1 MANNPTQLTILQ
13 DEIRRR
19 YDTLSKRLKQV
30 ARYILDNSNSVAFDT
45 VASIAQQAD
54 VPPSTLIRF
63 ANAFGFSGFNE
74 MKQMFKQHLMEET
87 ANYTERARL
96 FRQTTSDESSPPET
110 PTEILNMF
118 TMVNNQALQQLAMQT
133 SSDDLER
140 AVALLGEA
148 ENIYVIGLRRSF
160 SVASYLTYALRHLDR
175 KAFLI
180 DGLGGMFTE
189 QLSLVGPKDVVV
201 AVSFSPYAREV
212 VELVELGA
220 QRKARQIAIT
230 DSQVSPLAAFSDV
243 CFVVREAQVDGFRS
257 QVASLCLAQTLAV
270 SLALNSSQESE
281 AKQKAG
287 DRLPGVCYSAA
298 QYRPAGG
305 SRRPDKRSAIRHKTG
320 TVPEVPPRR
329 RCACRAWGIWAYGRL
344 P

>member
-96 FRQTTSDESSPPET
+96 FRQTTTDDATPPET

-118 TMVNNQALQQLAMQT
+118 TMVNTQALQQLAMQT
-133 SSDDLER
+133 SGDDLQR
-140 AVALLGEA
+140 AVALLAEA

-212 VELVELGA
+212 VKLVELGA

-270 SLALNSSQESE
+270 SLALNSSKDAET
-281 AKQKAG
+281 KQLA
-287 DRLPGVCYSAA
+287 
-298 QYRPAGG
+298 
-305 SRRPDKRSAIRHKTG
+305 
-320 TVPEVPPRR
+320 
-329 RCACRAWGIWAYGRL
+329 
-344 P
+344 

>member
-118 TMVNNQALQQLAMQT
+118 TMVNNRALQQLAMQT

-230 DSQVSPLAAFSDV
+230 DSRGQ
-243 CFVVREAQVDGFRS
+243 
-257 QVASLCLAQTLAV
+257 
-270 SLALNSSQESE
+270 
-281 AKQKAG
+281 
-287 DRLPGVCYSAA
+287 
-298 QYRPAGG
+298 PAGG
-305 SRRPDKRSAIRHKTG
+305 LQ
-320 TVPEVPPRR
+320 
-329 RCACRAWGIWAYGRL
+329 RCLLCGA
-344 P
+344 

>member
-96 FRQTTSDESSPPET
+96 FRQTTTDDATPPET

-118 TMVNNQALQQLAMQT
+118 TMVNTQALQQLVMQT
-133 SSDDLER
+133 SGDDLQR
-140 AVALLGEA
+140 AVALLAEA

-270 SLALNSSQESE
+270 SLALNSSKDAET
-281 AKQKAG
+281 KQLA
-287 DRLPGVCYSAA
+287 
-298 QYRPAGG
+298 
-305 SRRPDKRSAIRHKTG
+305 
-320 TVPEVPPRR
+320 
-329 RCACRAWGIWAYGRL
+329 
-344 P
+344 

>member
-96 FRQTTSDESSPPET
+96 FRQTTSDEPSPPET

-270 SLALNSSQESE
+270 SLALNSSKDAET
-281 AKQKAG
+281 KQLA
-287 DRLPGVCYSAA
+287 
-298 QYRPAGG
+298 
-305 SRRPDKRSAIRHKTG
+305 
-320 TVPEVPPRR
+320 
-329 RCACRAWGIWAYGRL
+329 
-344 P
+344 

>member
-96 FRQTTSDESSPPET
+96 FRQTTTDDATPPET

-118 TMVNNQALQQLAMQT
+118 TMVNTQALQQLAMQT
-133 SSDDLER
+133 SGDDLQR
-140 AVALLGEA
+140 AVALLAEA

-212 VELVELGA
+212 VELVALGA

-270 SLALNSSQESE
+270 SLALNSSKDAET
-281 AKQKAG
+281 KQLA
-287 DRLPGVCYSAA
+287 
-298 QYRPAGG
+298 
-305 SRRPDKRSAIRHKTG
+305 
-320 TVPEVPPRR
+320 
-329 RCACRAWGIWAYGRL
+329 
-344 P
+344 

>member
-133 SSDDLER
+133 SSDELER

-201 AVSFSPYAREV
+201 AVSFSPYAVEV

-230 DSQVSPLAAFSDV
+230 DSQVPAGGLQRCLLCGAGSAGGWLPLAG
-243 CFVVREAQVDGFRS
+243 CFPV
-257 QVASLCLAQTLAV
+257 LAQTLAV

-281 AKQKAG
+281 AKQKA
-287 DRLPGVCYSAA
+287 
-298 QYRPAGG
+298 
-305 SRRPDKRSAIRHKTG
+305 
-320 TVPEVPPRR
+320 
-329 RCACRAWGIWAYGRL
+329 
-344 P
+344 

>member
-1 MANNPTQLTILQ
+1 MANNHTQLTILQ
-13 DEIRRR
+13 EQIRQR

-45 VASIAQQAD
+45 LASIAQQAD

-96 FRQTTSDESSPPET
+96 FRQTSSEESSTPET

-118 TMVNNQALQQLAMQT
+118 TMVNTQALQQLALQT
-133 SSDDLER
+133 ASDELEK
-140 AVALLGEA
+140 AVSLLAGA
-148 ENIYVIGLRRSF
+148 DNIYVIGLRRSF

-189 QLSLVGPKDVVV
+189 QLSMVGPKDVVV
-201 AVSFSPYAREV
+201 AISFSPYSREV

-220 QRKARQIAIT
+220 QRKARLIAIS

-257 QVASLCLAQTLAV
+257 QVASLCLTQTLAV
-270 SLALNSSQESE
+270 SLALNRSEESQ
-281 AKQKAG
+281 
-287 DRLPGVCYSAA
+287 SAQA
-298 QYRPAGG
+298 
-305 SRRPDKRSAIRHKTG
+305 
-320 TVPEVPPRR
+320 
-329 RCACRAWGIWAYGRL
+329 
-344 P
+344 

>member
-1 MANNPTQLTILQ
+1 MANNPTQLSILQ

-19 YDTLSKRLKQV
+19 YDDLSKRLKQV

-45 VASIAQQAD
+45 VVSIARQAD

-74 MKQMFKQHLMEET
+74 MKQMFRQHLMEET

-96 FRQTTSDESSPPET
+96 FRQTASEETSAPET
-110 PTEILNMF
+110 PGEILSMF
-118 TMVNNQALQQLAMQT
+118 TMVNTQALQQLAMQMAPEE
-133 SSDDLER
+133 LEK
-140 AVALLGEA
+140 AVKLLAEA

-201 AVSFSPYAREV
+201 AVSFSPYSREV

-270 SLALNSSQESE
+270 SLALDNS
-281 AKQKAG
+281 
-287 DRLPGVCYSAA
+287 
-298 QYRPAGG
+298 
-305 SRRPDKRSAIRHKTG
+305 KT
-320 TVPEVPPRR
+320 TQQQT
-329 RCACRAWGIWAYGRL
+329 A
-344 P
+344 

>member
-96 FRQTTSDESSPPET
+96 FRQTTTDDATPPET

-118 TMVNNQALQQLAMQT
+118 TMVNTQALQQLAMQT
-133 SSDDLER
+133 SGDDLQR
-140 AVALLGEA
+140 AVALLAEA

-243 CFVVREAQVDGFRS
+243 CFVVREEQQQGCRNEAAGLNF
-257 QVASLCLAQTLAV
+257 
-270 SLALNSSQESE
+270 ALFPDCDVNVLS
-281 AKQKAG
+281 G
-287 DRLPGVCYSAA
+287 RLV
-298 QYRPAGG
+298 
-305 SRRPDKRSAIRHKTG
+305 
-320 TVPEVPPRR
+320 RR
-329 RCACRAWGIWAYGRL
+329 RW
-344 P
+344 

>member
-1 MANNPTQLTILQ
+1 M
-13 DEIRRR
+13 
-19 YDTLSKRLKQV
+19 
-30 ARYILDNSNSVAFDT
+30 
-45 VASIAQQAD
+45 
-54 VPPSTLIRF
+54 IRF

-189 QLSLVGPKDVVV
+189 QLSLVGPERRG
-201 AVSFSPYAREV
+201 SGG
-212 VELVELGA
+212 ELRRTRGSGRAGGA
-220 QRKARQIAIT
+220 GR
-230 DSQVSPLAAFSDV
+230 AA
-243 CFVVREAQVDGFRS
+243 Q
-257 QVASLCLAQTLAV
+257 
-270 SLALNSSQESE
+270 
-281 AKQKAG
+281 
-287 DRLPGVCYSAA
+287 SAA
-298 QYRPAGG
+298 DRHYRQPGQPAGG
-305 SRRPDKRSAIRHKTG
+305 LQ
-320 TVPEVPPRR
+320 
-329 RCACRAWGIWAYGRL
+329 RCLLCGA
-344 P
+344 

>member
-1 MANNPTQLTILQ
+1 MANNPTQLSILQ

-30 ARYILDNSNSVAFDT
+30 ARYILDNGNSVAFDT
-45 VASIAQQAD
+45 LASIAQQAD

-96 FRQTTSDESSPPET
+96 FRQTTGDEKSPPET
-110 PTEILNMF
+110 PAEILNMF
-118 TMVNNQALQQLAMQT
+118 TMVNTQALQQLAMQT
-133 SSDDLER
+133 SGGDLER
-140 AVALLGEA
+140 AVGLLAEA

-189 QLSLVGPKDVVV
+189 QLSMVGPKDVVI

-220 QRKARQIAIT
+220 RRKARQIAIT

-270 SLALNSSQESE
+270 SLALNSSKEPLTQQQ
-281 AKQKAG
+281 A
-287 DRLPGVCYSAA
+287 
-298 QYRPAGG
+298 
-305 SRRPDKRSAIRHKTG
+305 
-320 TVPEVPPRR
+320 
-329 RCACRAWGIWAYGRL
+329 
-344 P
+344 

>member
-1 MANNPTQLTILQ
+1 MVNHPTQLGILQ

-19 YDTLSKRLKQV
+19 YDSLSRRLKQV
-30 ARYILDNSNSVAFDT
+30 AGYILDNSHSVAFDT

-74 MKQMFKQHLMEET
+74 MKQMFKQHVMEET
-87 ANYTERARL
+87 ANYSERARL
-96 FRQTTSDESSPPET
+96 FRQAASDEAPAPET
-110 PTEILNMF
+110 PAEILNMF
-118 TMVNNQALQQLAMQT
+118 TMVNTQALQQLAMQT
-133 SSDDLER
+133 TASNLEQ
-140 AVALLGEA
+140 AVALLAEA

-175 KAFLI
+175 KALLI

-189 QLSLVGPKDVVV
+189 QLSLVGPRDVVV
-201 AVSFSPYAREV
+201 AISFSPYAREV
-212 VELVELGA
+212 VELVQLGA
-220 QRKARQIAIT
+220 QRKARLIAIT

-270 SLALNSSQESE
+270 SLALNSSKEE
-281 AKQKAG
+281 TTKG
-287 DRLPGVCYSAA
+287 
-298 QYRPAGG
+298 
-305 SRRPDKRSAIRHKTG
+305 
-320 TVPEVPPRR
+320 
-329 RCACRAWGIWAYGRL
+329 
-344 P
+344 

>member
-96 FRQTTSDESSPPET
+96 FRQTTTDDATPPET

-118 TMVNNQALQQLAMQT
+118 TMVNTQALQQLAMQT
-133 SSDDLER
+133 SGDDLQR
-140 AVALLGEA
+140 AVALLAEA

-270 SLALNSSQESE
+270 SLALNSSKDAETKPL
-281 AKQKAG
+281 A
-287 DRLPGVCYSAA
+287 
-298 QYRPAGG
+298 
-305 SRRPDKRSAIRHKTG
+305 
-320 TVPEVPPRR
+320 
-329 RCACRAWGIWAYGRL
+329 
-344 P
+344 

>member
-1 MANNPTQLTILQ
+1 MANNPPQLTILQ

-96 FRQTTSDESSPPET
+96 FRQTTTDDATPPET

-118 TMVNNQALQQLAMQT
+118 TMVNTQALQQLAMQT
-133 SSDDLER
+133 SGEDLQR
-140 AVALLGEA
+140 AVALLAEA

-270 SLALNSSQESE
+270 SLALNSSKDAET
-281 AKQKAG
+281 KQLA
-287 DRLPGVCYSAA
+287 
-298 QYRPAGG
+298 
-305 SRRPDKRSAIRHKTG
+305 
-320 TVPEVPPRR
+320 
-329 RCACRAWGIWAYGRL
+329 
-344 P
+344 

>member
-110 PTEILNMF
+110 PTILNMF

-281 AKQKAG
+281 AKQKA
-287 DRLPGVCYSAA
+287 
-298 QYRPAGG
+298 
-305 SRRPDKRSAIRHKTG
+305 
-320 TVPEVPPRR
+320 
-329 RCACRAWGIWAYGRL
+329 
-344 P
+344 

>member
-13 DEIRRR
+13 DQIRQR

-45 VASIAQQAD
+45 LASIAQQAD

-63 ANAFGFSGFNE
+63 ANAFGFGGFNE

-96 FRQTTSDESSPPET
+96 FRQTSTEESSAPET

-118 TMVNNQALQQLAMQT
+118 TMVNTQALQQLAVQT
-133 SSDDLER
+133 AAGDLEQ
-140 AVALLGEA
+140 AVSLLEGA
-148 ENIYVIGLRRSF
+148 DNIYVIGLRRSF
-160 SVASYLTYALRHLDR
+160 SVASYLIYALRHLDR

-189 QLSLVGPKDVVV
+189 QLSMVGPKDVVV
-201 AVSFSPYAREV
+201 AISFSPYSREV
-212 VELVELGA
+212 VELVSLGA
-220 QRKARQIAIT
+220 QRKARLIAIS

-257 QVASLCLAQTLAV
+257 QVASLCLTQTLAV
-270 SLALNSSQESE
+270 SLALNRSE
-281 AKQKAG
+281 EAQSRKA
-287 DRLPGVCYSAA
+287 
-298 QYRPAGG
+298 
-305 SRRPDKRSAIRHKTG
+305 
-320 TVPEVPPRR
+320 
-329 RCACRAWGIWAYGRL
+329 
-344 P
+344 

>member
-1 MANNPTQLTILQ
+1 
-13 DEIRRR
+13 
-19 YDTLSKRLKQV
+19 
-30 ARYILDNSNSVAFDT
+30 
-45 VASIAQQAD
+45 
-54 VPPSTLIRF
+54 
-63 ANAFGFSGFNE
+63 
-74 MKQMFKQHLMEET
+74 
-87 ANYTERARL
+87 
-96 FRQTTSDESSPPET
+96 
-110 PTEILNMF
+110 
-118 TMVNNQALQQLAMQT
+118 MQT

-230 DSQVSPLAAFSDV
+230 DS
-243 CFVVREAQVDGFRS
+243 
-257 QVASLCLAQTLAV
+257 
-270 SLALNSSQESE
+270 
-281 AKQKAG
+281 
-287 DRLPGVCYSAA
+287 
-298 QYRPAGG
+298 
-305 SRRPDKRSAIRHKTG
+305 RSARWRPSAMSALWCVKRRWMAS
-320 TVPEVPPRR
+320 VRRLLPCVWPRR
-329 RCACRAWGIWAYGRL
+329 WRFRWR
-344 P
+344 

>member
-96 FRQTTSDESSPPET
+96 VRQTTSDESSPPET
-110 PTEILNMF
+110 PAEILNMF

-281 AKQKAG
+281 AKQKA
-287 DRLPGVCYSAA
+287 
-298 QYRPAGG
+298 
-305 SRRPDKRSAIRHKTG
+305 
-320 TVPEVPPRR
+320 
-329 RCACRAWGIWAYGRL
+329 
-344 P
+344 

>member
-96 FRQTTSDESSPPET
+96 FRQTTTDDATPPET

-118 TMVNNQALQQLAMQT
+118 TMVNTQALQQLAMQT
-133 SSDDLER
+133 SGDDLQR
-140 AVALLGEA
+140 AVALLAEA

-270 SLALNSSQESE
+270 SLALNSSKDAETKKL
-281 AKQKAG
+281 A
-287 DRLPGVCYSAA
+287 
-298 QYRPAGG
+298 
-305 SRRPDKRSAIRHKTG
+305 
-320 TVPEVPPRR
+320 
-329 RCACRAWGIWAYGRL
+329 
-344 P
+344 

>member
-74 MKQMFKQHLMEET
+74 MKQMFRQHLMEET

-96 FRQTTSDESSPPET
+96 FRQTTNDETTPP
-110 PTEILNMF
+110 EILNMF
-118 TMVNNQALQQLAMQT
+118 SMVNTQALQQLAMQT
-133 SSDDLER
+133 SGEDLNR
-140 AVALLGEA
+140 AVDLLADA

-220 QRKARQIAIT
+220 QR
-230 DSQVSPLAAFSDV
+230 
-243 CFVVREAQVDGFRS
+243 
-257 QVASLCLAQTLAV
+257 
-270 SLALNSSQESE
+270 
-281 AKQKAG
+281 
-287 DRLPGVCYSAA
+287 
-298 QYRPAGG
+298 
-305 SRRPDKRSAIRHKTG
+305 
-320 TVPEVPPRR
+320 
-329 RCACRAWGIWAYGRL
+329 
-344 P
+344 